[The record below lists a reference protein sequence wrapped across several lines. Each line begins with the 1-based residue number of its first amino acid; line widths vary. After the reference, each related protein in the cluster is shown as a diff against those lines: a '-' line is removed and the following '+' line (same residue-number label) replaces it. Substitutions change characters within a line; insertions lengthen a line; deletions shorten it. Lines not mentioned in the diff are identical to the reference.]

1 MKPGGRNH
9 PCSTKEQAGDET
21 EVAAGSAG
29 VLLRTLEADIGQ
41 LRV

>member
-1 MKPGGRNH
+1 MKRVGRNH
-9 PCSTKEQAGDET
+9 PCGRKKQAEDET
-21 EVAAGSAG
+21 EAAAGSAR